1 MILFTSGG
9 DTKSFHKN
17 DKWKKSWQIKPK
29 RVEKEN
35 LGKEH
40 TVSEYTGNSRHFSR
54 FDDFQSLTR
63 NRKMKLL
70 EKIKNV
76 QVQIIM

>member
-9 DTKSFHKN
+9 DTKSFHKD

-40 TVSEYTGNSRHFSR
+40 TVLECWKFSSFFQFFYDGK
-54 FDDFQSLTR
+54 FDDFQSLPGI
-63 NRKMKLL
+63 
-70 EKIKNV
+70 EKWNY
-76 QVQIIM
+76 